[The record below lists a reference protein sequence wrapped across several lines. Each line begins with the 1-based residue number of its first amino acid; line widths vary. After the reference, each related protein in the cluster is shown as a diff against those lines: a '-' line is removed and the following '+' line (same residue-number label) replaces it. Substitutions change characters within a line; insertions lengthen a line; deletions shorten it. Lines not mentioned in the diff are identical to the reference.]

1 MICSRLLSLLPV
13 ELTRGVWGMVSSP
26 LPRTPRAA
34 WTGGLLA
41 GPGTSVATVIRTHPP
56 HTPPEGRK
64 QIRPTQQCASGV
76 GSFIRCLKDRE
87 I

>member
-56 HTPPEGRK
+56 HTSPEVSRLDQHSNALLGWV
-64 QIRPTQQCASGV
+64 A
-76 GSFIRCLKDRE
+76 LLDA
-87 I
+87 